1 MLWRVT
7 CDLQCHVKY
16 LDRSTI
22 WCHNQLTAS
31 CYCTRT
37 RIHIHIALDLSHN
50 QLSSL
55 PDDFSL
61 LHLLHLNLSSNLF
74 LTFPATLRLM
84 PALISV
90 DLSSNRLTE
99 VHNEDLT
106 AVQNLESVDL
116 RGNPLRP
123 EVKALLQSMVR
134 VEVMVEDPEE
144 QWRLFTAFFFDGNN
158 LIAIQSMCDS
168 HIFCGCVLKM
178 A

>member
-7 CDLQCHVKY
+7 CDLQCHIKY
-16 LDRSTI
+16 LDRSII
-22 WCHNQLTAS
+22 WCHNQWTAL
-31 CYCTRT
+31 CYCTHT
-37 RIHIHIALDLSHN
+37 CIHIALDLSHN

-61 LHLLHLNLSSNLF
+61 LHLLNLNLSSNLF
-74 LTFPATLRLM
+74 QIFPATLRLM
-84 PALISV
+84 PALVSV

-123 EVKALLQSMVR
+123 EVKTLLQSMVR
-134 VEVMVEDPEE
+134 VKVTTDNPEEE
-144 QWRLFTAFFFDGNN
+144 QWWPIATMQWYN
-158 LIAIQSMCDS
+158 LR
-168 HIFCGCVLKM
+168 
-178 A
+178 